1 MSSLIP
7 PEFRKLRS
15 SGSPIT
21 MSPPVR
27 ACTMLSIPSRSAVPG
42 AIISSALIRPG
53 SGLTSLSKSS
63 PDRGATIPHSRAL
76 SISLAPP
83 TRRADGACA
92 ARSGERGSAGAG
104 CPETGTGRGARAPE
118 RVRER
123 LAQARRLA
131 RRAAA
136 VGRRDHA
143 LAAVLGGLLQAPL
156 GVPYPAQLARQAEL
170 AEARPRRATE
180 WLPARR
186 AGNRERHRQVAAGL
200 LEAHPAD
207 DVDEHVRR
215 TRAHAAVTSQDREH
229 QRKAVAVEPRDD
241 PARLLELG
249 RRDQRLDLH
258 QQRPRAPRCRASGW
272 PRPRSAPRRRAP
284 PRGRP
289 GASRTGPPRWSSR
302 SGSSARAAR
311 GRGAR
316 ARPRTAARS
325 RRGAQARAG
334 PRARRPWSR
343 GRPGSPPSSA

>member
-258 QQRPRAPRCRASGW
+258 QQRPRALHRREHHAAGRAGGLGHE
-272 PRPRSAPRRRAP
+272 ARRGVEHLHEAALAHLEQARLVGRAEAVLQ
-284 PRGRP
+284 RAQLAV
-289 GASRTGPPRWSSR
+289 GALALALELQHAVDEVLKH
-302 SGSSARAAR
+302 ARA
-311 GRGAR
+311 
-316 ARPRTAARS
+316 
-325 RRGAQARAG
+325 
-334 PRARRPWSR
+334 
-343 GRPGSPPSSA
+343 